1 VSNLADLELVTPGA
15 EAEVAAVGLSSGRRR
30 FHLPLWARL
39 LLGNWKSRLGLII
52 FGAIVLAAL
61 LAPWLAKNPPD
72 EIVALPGQP
81 PNRHFFFGTTDQ
93 GYDVFSQVVW
103 GARQSLAVGFIAA
116 VISTTIAT
124 TLGLLAAYRGG
135 WLDDVINLVTNI
147 FLVIPTLPL
156 LIVIA
161 AFVSNRGPV
170 MLVLIIGL
178 TTWAV
183 EARILRGQAL
193 TLRNRDFVLAAKVAG
208 ESTRRIVF
216 GEILSNMVSRIAAAF
231 LLVFYVSILFEA
243 GLEFL
248 GLADVNKT
256 SWGAIMY
263 WAQNNSAVLQ
273 GEWWHFFFPGIALAL
288 AVASLVLVNYGIDE
302 LSNPRLRRRRASRGM
317 LRRYREEPT

>member
-1 VSNLADLELVTPGA
+1 M
-15 EAEVAAVGLSSGRRR
+15 AA
-30 FHLPLWARL
+30 
-39 LLGNWKSRLGLII
+39 
-52 FGAIVLAAL
+52 AIAAPL
-61 LAPWLAKNPPD
+61 LAQNSPSD
-72 EIVALPGQP
+72 IVGLPGQP
-81 PNRHFFFGTTDQ
+81 PNRHFWFGTTDQ

-103 GARQSLAVGFIAA
+103 GARQSLAVGAMAA
-116 VISTTIAT
+116 IISTTIAT
-124 TLGLLAAYRGG
+124 LLGLLAAYKGG
-135 WLDDVINLVTNI
+135 LVDDTINLVTNI

-170 MLVLIIGL
+170 MLVMIIGL

-193 TLRNRDFVLAAKVAG
+193 SLRNRDFVLAAQVAG

-216 GEILSNMVSRIAAAF
+216 SEILSNMVSRIAAAF
-231 LLVFYVSILFEA
+231 LLVFYISILFEA

-256 SWGAIMY
+256 SWGSTMY

-273 GEWWHFFFPGIALAL
+273 GEWWHFFFPGIMLAL
-288 AVASLVLVNYGIDE
+288 SVAALVLVNYGIDE
-302 LSNPRLRRRRASRGM
+302 LSNPRLRRRRRGG
-317 LRRYREEPT
+317 LVRRFRPEEVS